1 MRQTTIACAL
11 ACVLCATVSVPAQ
24 SPQAPAFEVASVRMA
39 GAGPL
44 TSRITD
50 TRVDISQPMI
60 SILSTAFRAD
70 ARRLVVPDLN
80 DAYVEIRATV
90 PAGATRQQVPEMLQ
104 RLLVER
110 FGLVWHRE
118 LRLTDGYALIVGP
131 GGVKMRQ
138 VEPLN
143 ELQKEFPPEPSS
155 AGRGRND
162 ITRETS
168 QGTTRTVSIPGGT
181 RWITSR
187 TMYEEIGNRVGGVT
201 INAIRM
207 TMAELLPRL
216 ESTVDQPIVDR
227 TGLTGLYQFTLDLP
241 PDATI
246 ERLRRQLPLPD
257 GTLPQPSFT
266 APTGAVSVLKTI
278 EGLGLRLER
287 TRVPMEV
294 VIVDKIARTPTER

>member
-118 LRLTDGYALIVGP
+118 LRLTDGQNALDNVTDHVRGDWEP
-131 GGVKMRQ
+131 GWRCDHQCDSNDYGRA
-138 VEPLN
+138 
-143 ELQKEFPPEPSS
+143 PPP
-155 AGRGRND
+155 A
-162 ITRETS
+162 
-168 QGTTRTVSIPGGT
+168 
-181 RWITSR
+181 
-187 TMYEEIGNRVGGVT
+187 
-201 INAIRM
+201 
-207 TMAELLPRL
+207 
-216 ESTVDQPIVDR
+216 
-227 TGLTGLYQFTLDLP
+227 
-241 PDATI
+241 
-246 ERLRRQLPLPD
+246 
-257 GTLPQPSFT
+257 
-266 APTGAVSVLKTI
+266 
-278 EGLGLRLER
+278 
-287 TRVPMEV
+287 
-294 VIVDKIARTPTER
+294 